1 MKVGILGGTFNPVH
15 LGHLVLA
22 EECLYQ
28 LNLDKVVFIPA
39 GLPPHK
45 TIEGDIEHSDRLN
58 MMRLALQG
66 HKRFEIST
74 YEIDKNGLS
83 YSIETIKH
91 LKSKYGELAELFF
104 ITGADSGKDLS
115 LWKDF
120 KDILRFTTFVIA
132 NRPGVPVGDGSARP
146 INDYTKDNLTRVT
159 IPNIEISS
167 TMIRSRVKHHQPI
180 DFYLPPKVVKYIRN
194 KGLYSRGRPCVGP

>member
-22 EECLYQ
+22 EECWYQ

-58 MMRLALQG
+58 MIRLALKG
-66 HKRFEIST
+66 HKRFEICT

-83 YSIETIKH
+83 YSIETIKY

-120 KDILRFTTFVIA
+120 KDILRFTTFVIS
-132 NRPGVPVGDGSARP
+132 NRPGCEEPLVNKDKL
-146 INDYTKDNLTRVT
+146 KDNIRYVT

-167 TMIRSRVKHHQPI
+167 SMIRSRVKNHQPI
-180 DFYLPPKVVKYIRN
+180 DFYLPPEVVKYIRN
-194 KGLYSRGRPCVGP
+194 KGLYT